1 MSGGLNHYTVT
12 IFGSSYTVISDES
25 LESVLKAASLVDSM
39 MQEVARKNPLLS
51 VHIVAILVA
60 LQISHQQQKLQNA
73 HEEDVKLCKTFVTV
87 VDQCLQL
94 CFNHQ

>member
-1 MSGGLNHYTVT
+1 MSVGLNHYRVT
-12 IFGSSYTVISDES
+12 IFGSSYTVVSDES

-39 MQEVARKNPLLS
+39 MHEIAEKNPLLS

-60 LQISHQQQKLQNA
+60 LQISHQQLKVQTAK
-73 HEEDVKLCKTFVTV
+73 EEDAALCKTLISLA
-87 VDQCLQL
+87 DQCLQL